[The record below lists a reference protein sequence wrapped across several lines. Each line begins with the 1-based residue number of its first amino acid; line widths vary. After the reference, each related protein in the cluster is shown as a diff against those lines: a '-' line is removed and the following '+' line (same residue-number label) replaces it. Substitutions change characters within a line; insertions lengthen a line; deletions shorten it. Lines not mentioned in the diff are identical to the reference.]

1 MSKHPHFSVVIP
13 CKNEEKLIARCLRAV
28 CSQDTKNTYEV
39 LLVDGGST
47 DRTIARAK
55 QYPVTIVKQR
65 GTGKV
70 NGLQT
75 GILRATGDIVCITE
89 ADCIVSRHWLSTIDR
104 AFDTEPNTIAVT
116 GFYTLYDG
124 RWVEHFLISMF
135 WPISVY
141 AYRIVYGNHTLRA
154 SNCAVK
160 NTVLKQYSGLDT
172 RCAELYDLDL
182 ALRLRC
188 VGPIRF
194 IPAMRIQT
202 SSRRIQRRLLR
213 YLGEVT
219 YSFYRVALLRK
230 HMRHET
236 YEHVR

>member
-13 CKNEEKLIARCLRAV
+13 CKNEEKLIARCLRAI
-28 CSQDTKNTYEV
+28 CSQDTKNSYEV

-75 GILRATGDIVCITE
+75 GILRAKGDIVCFTE
-89 ADCIVSRHWLSTIDR
+89 ADCIVTHHWLSMIDH
-104 AFDTEPNTIAVT
+104 AFNTEPNTIAVA
-116 GFYTLYDG
+116 GFYTFHDG
-124 RWVEHFLISMF
+124 RWIEHLLLSLF
-135 WPISVY
+135 WPISV
-141 AYRIVYGNHTLRA
+141 YRIVYGNHTLRT

-172 RCAELYDLDL
+172 NCAELYDLDL
-182 ALRLRC
+182 ALRLRS

-202 SSRRIQRRLLR
+202 SSRRLKGRLLR

-230 HMRHET
+230 HIHHET